1 MSRFED
7 GSVLG
12 NIKVEVPSDI
22 QPERLQGFALN
33 L

>member
-1 MSRFED
+1 MDEYKAKKKED
-7 GSVLG
+7 AISAL
-12 NIKVEVPSDI
+12 KT